1 VPIPEDFDG
10 KLISHLF
17 TPSYLESHPAV
28 YGKPRPFVMDEGFS
42 RRDHVEVE
50 KRLKALGYL

>member
-1 VPIPEDFDG
+1 
-10 KLISHLF
+10 
-17 TPSYLESHPAV
+17 V

-42 RRDHVEVE
+42 RSDHVEVE